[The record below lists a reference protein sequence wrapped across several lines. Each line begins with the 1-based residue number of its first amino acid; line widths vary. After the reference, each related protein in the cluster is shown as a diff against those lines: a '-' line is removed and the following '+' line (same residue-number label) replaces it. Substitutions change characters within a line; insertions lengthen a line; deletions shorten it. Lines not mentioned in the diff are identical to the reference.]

1 MAKLTDLPSWQK
13 LQAHQKDMENVLMRN
28 LFEEDKDRFD
38 KFSAMFKDILLDYSK
53 NIVTEETMKLLF
65 QLADE
70 SGLKER
76 IEKMFS
82 GEKINFTEK
91 RSVLHTALRNRSN
104 YPVEVDGEDVMPHVN
119 KVLSQMR
126 DFVDRVHEGKWLGYT
141 NMPITDIVNIG
152 IGGSHLGPA
161 MAAEALKGYAMPGM
175 NIHFVSNVDGTDVS
189 ETLKLLNPEKTL
201 FVIAS
206 KSFTTQ
212 ETLTNAQTAK
222 EWFLSN
228 TGYDEDNIAKHFAA
242 ISTNTEK
249 VTEFGIDPQNMF
261 VFWDWVGG
269 RYSMWSAIGLPLALY
284 IGMDNFEALLQG
296 AHNMDLHFREEPFEK
311 NFPVILGLLGI
322 WYSNFFGAASHA
334 VIPYDEYLRLLPDY
348 LQQLDME
355 SSGKSSTLDGD
366 FVNYTTGPIIWGSA
380 GTNAQHSFFQLIH
393 QGTRLIPADFL
404 APVHSQNPVAT
415 HHNILLSNFFA
426 QPEALMKGKTEE
438 EVRREL
444 AEKGN
449 NAEEIEK
456 LLPHKLFPGNKPS
469 SSFFFNR
476 LTPETLGALIA
487 MYEHKVFVQGSIWN
501 INSFDQMGVELG
513 KQLAKKILPELDYD
527 EKIESHDS
535 STNGLIN
542 YFKKVRK

>member
-444 AEKGN
+444 AEKGH